1 MPGTSRLLAASVVG
15 VLIALGSVVGAF
27 AQSRSTE
34 APKAAPGVVYGVVTD
49 ESGAPI
55 AGAMVSAIG
64 AVTIFAISDDRGRF
78 EIATPTPGSYLI
90 RAHRKGFA
98 SRGRTLEVGSG
109 SRVPS
114 PLALKADP
122 QILQAGVGLISTA
135 QPEDP
140 VELPSPRASGDSDKP
155 EEQSETAWR
164 IRHARRGILKDA
176 EIATTVDDESDRDM
190 AALGRAIEAPAR
202 LATSFFADTPF
213 SGQVNLLTT
222 SSFDTPRQ
230 LFSGSNTARGAAYVR
245 LGAPVGDQGDW
256 MVRGVLSEADLT
268 SWLLAGSYRT
278 RAPARHQY
286 EFGMSYSTQR
296 YDGGNQLALRDVSD
310 GSRNAGMV
318 YAVDT
323 FAIAPALT
331 FSYGGRYAQYD
342 YLEHRT
348 LISPRVALTVSPT
361 DHFRVTTVVSRQT
374 LAPGAEEFL
383 PPSDT
388 GIWLPPQRTFSSLE
402 RGEMLDASRT
412 MHVAVA
418 VERDVAAST
427 LSFGAFRQRVDDQLV
442 TLFGVDLPSQPGAK
456 VGHYLIT
463 NAGDATVQGCTASL
477 STVFAGRIE
486 GSVAYSLA
494 TAQMVPAEG
503 TKLLLLVA
511 PSALRPAAERI
522 HDVATTIQADVPETA
537 TKVLVLYRVSN
548 AFARAASPL
557 RDGELERPGFDSRFD
572 VQVRQSLPFL
582 DFSTARWE
590 MLVAVRNFFRETT
603 ADQSVYDELLT
614 IRPPKRIVGGV
625 TVHF

>member
-1 MPGTSRLLAASVVG
+1 LAASVVG
-15 VLIALGSVVGAF
+15 VLIALGSAVAF
-27 AQSRSTE
+27 AQSPAADT
-34 APKAAPGVVYGVVTD
+34 PKAAPSVVYGVVTD
-49 ESGAPI
+49 DNGAPI
-55 AGAMVSAIG
+55 AGAMVSAVG
-64 AVTIFAISDDRGRF
+64 GLTVFAISDDHGRF
-78 EIATPTPGSYLI
+78 EITTPGPGAYLI
-90 RAHRKGFA
+90 RAHRKGFVA
-98 SRGRTLEVGSG
+98 SRGRTIDVGVG
-109 SRVPS
+109 RRVAS
-114 PLALKADP
+114 PIALRKAEPQVLA
-122 QILQAGVGLISTA
+122 AGVGLITA
-135 QPEDP
+135 ARPEPDA
-140 VELPSPRASGDSDKP
+140 VEPSSPGTSGDSEQP

-176 EIATTVDDESDRDM
+176 EIATIVDDDSGPEM
-190 AALGRAIEAPAR
+190 AAFGRVIETPAR

-230 LFSGSNTARGAAYVR
+230 LFSGSNTARGAAYLR

-268 SWLLAGSYRT
+268 SWLLAGSYQT

-318 YAVDT
+318 YAADT
-323 FAIAPALT
+323 FTIAPALT
-331 FSYGGRYAQYD
+331 VSYGGRYAQYD

-361 DHFRVTTVVSRQT
+361 DRFRVTTVVSRQT

-383 PPSDT
+383 PPADT

-412 MHVAVA
+412 MHVSVA
-418 VERDVAAST
+418 VERDVAMST
-427 LSFGAFRQRVDDQLV
+427 LSVGAFRQRVDDQLV
-442 TLFGVDLPSQPGAK
+442 TLFGVDVPAQPGAK
-456 VGHYLIT
+456 LGHYLIT
-463 NAGDATVQGCTASL
+463 NAGDATLQGCTASL
-477 STVFAGRIE
+477 STVFARRIE
-486 GSVAYSLA
+486 GSVAYSFA

-511 PSALRPAAERI
+511 PSALRPVAERI

-548 AFARAASPL
+548 AFARAASQV

-582 DFSTARWE
+582 DFSAARWE
-590 MLVAVRNFFRETT
+590 MLVAVRNFFRET
-603 ADQSVYDELLT
+603 APDASVYDELLT
-614 IRPPKRIVGGV
+614 VRPPKRIVGGV